1 MKDHRLNTREVP
13 GGLAFYI
20 DENLQFDSRDE
31 AVYHEALAL
40 PPLLLARRR
49 LKRPLDALILGG
61 GDGLALKR
69 LLSQA
74 CLRSA
79 ELVDYDNS
87 VLELAR
93 NEFRDLNGNAL
104 YDPRARVYARDAR
117 EHLKSSRDI
126 FDVVLADFTFPEDLA
141 GASLFTR
148 SFFADVRSRLSPKGM
163 FAMNAVSPERF
174 PAAFWSIY
182 KTLLSARL
190 YPRPLRVPIPSFR
203 SHGYGDWGMF
213 LASPLPLSDYELK
226 SLRFARDGS
235 WLTGENFRTALSLR
249 MAGIERGLPLSRVI
263 RKPGDMLCL
272 ITLQEPD
279 PAGGPALADF
289 SDSAAVKELLR
300 GLPGAEKLWW
310 PQLAGEWE
318 WRLMETLRCLDWE
331 LFLEELEKIGG
342 SLPNKALAEIRALRD
357 NLPDFLE
364 DALPRTERAWQVFAL
379 LMTLLVLVNVAYPD
393 NAYAK
398 GSYYHS
404 SGGGSGIDITFF
416 TPKKTSPMH
425 NPIFQGKDIL
435 YTLTSAGKLRPVS
448 FIRYRAP
455 GSAYAIGRLVDDRL
469 FFALSDES
477 FVSKEGDF
485 FIAPGSQNFLIKAQP
500 GGFLLLDKTLTTP
513 VFEFYPEE
521 SALQSARAAIDL
533 HKKAA
538 DKALADYSR
547 WLAWASPAATVSN
560 EIRAEINETRNISS
574 IRSALEKAGLNL
586 QGGENAPAPRPQ
598 IPPDWFPLAPG
609 LYFTGNKEITLL
621 HRNGGIYSY
630 PFKDTFPSAYP
641 ALPDNESIEMF
652 IDEML
657 RLRYAQSAPNDP
669 RRAALEALIN
679 K

>member
-1 MKDHRLNTREVP
+1 MEDHRLTTRAVP

-69 LLSQA
+69 LLGSL

-87 VLELAR
+87 VLALAR
-93 NEFRDLNGNAL
+93 KEFRELNGNAL

-117 EHLKSSRDI
+117 EHLKSSRGI
-126 FDVVLADFTFPEDLA
+126 FDIVLADFTFPEDLA
-141 GASLFTR
+141 GGSLFTR
-148 SFFADVRSRLSPKGM
+148 SFFADARARLSPKGL

-182 KTLLSARL
+182 KTLIAARL
-190 YPRPLRVPIPSFR
+190 YPRPLRVPVPSFR

-213 LASPLPLSDYELK
+213 LASPLPLKDEELK
-226 SLRFARDGS
+226 SLRFARSNS
-235 WLTGENFRTALSLR
+235 WLTGETFRTALRLR
-249 MAGIERGLPLSRVI
+249 AAGIERGLPLSRVI
-263 RKPGDMLCL
+263 RKPGDMLAL

-318 WRLMETLRCLDWE
+318 WRLKETLKRLDWE
-331 LFLEELEKIGG
+331 LFLEELEKNAG
-342 SLPNKALAEIRALRD
+342 SLSDKALAEIRALRE

-364 DALPRTERAWQVFAL
+364 GALPSTDRAWQVFAL

-398 GSYYHS
+398 GSYYS
-404 SGGGSGIDITFF
+404 GGSGGGGDLEITFF
-416 TPKKTSPMH
+416 MQQTRSPLH
-425 NPIFQGKDIL
+425 NPVFQGDDVL
-435 YTLTSAGKLRPVS
+435 YTLTSAGKLRSVS
-448 FIRYRAP
+448 FVKYRAP
-455 GSAYAIGRLVDDRL
+455 GSAYAIGRLVEDRL

-477 FVSKEGDF
+477 FVSKNGDL
-485 FIAPGSQNFLIKAQP
+485 FIAPGPQNFLMKAQP
-500 GGFLLLDKTLTTP
+500 GGFLLLDKTQPEP
-513 VFEFYPEE
+513 VFEFYPEDN
-521 SALQSARAAIDL
+521 SLQNARAAIDL
-533 HKKAA
+533 NSKAA
-538 DKALADYSR
+538 DKALADYSK
-547 WLAWASPAATVSN
+547 WLAWASPAAAVSK
-560 EIRAEINETRNISS
+560 EIRAEENETRNISD
-574 IRSALEKAGLNL
+574 IREALEKARANL
-586 QGGENAPAPRPQ
+586 QTGAPGPRPE
-598 IPPDWFPLAPG
+598 IPPDWFRLAPG
-609 LYFTGNKEITLL
+609 LYLAGNGAITLL
-621 HRNGGIYSY
+621 HSNGGIYSY
-630 PFKDTFPSAYP
+630 PFKDVSSSAYT
-641 ALPDNESIEMF
+641 ALPENESLEVF

-657 RLRYAQSAPNDP
+657 KLRCAQTAPNDP
-669 RRAALEALIN
+669 RKAVFEKLIN
-679 K
+679 R